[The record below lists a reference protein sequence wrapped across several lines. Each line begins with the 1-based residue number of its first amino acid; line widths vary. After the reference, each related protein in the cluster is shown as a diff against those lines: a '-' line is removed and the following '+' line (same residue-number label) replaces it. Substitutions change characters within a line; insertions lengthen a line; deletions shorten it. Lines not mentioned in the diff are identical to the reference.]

1 MSPSKLGLFASLAL
15 AANAVLIPPSVAVAE
30 LGDDNA
36 LETLAINPFKRT
48 VAVEC
53 PRCAVATLDGE
64 TLKWNKDAGNAFV
77 STPSRLLYSPLAA
90 SCRLHDAHHIWTSLK
105 RCLQLR
111 SITNGLQLLD
121 FEVGSRE
128 DSLEVDGV
136 QLYPPSFA
144 IASQPFY
151 ITQISPKTKDNLRL
165 RVTGYTFH
173 FNSAETVSE
182 AGVELLPMTFKITSV
197 ESKPMDPLPITINLL
212 KEPSGRLMIASFGTQ
227 TVGASPAEKTKEC
240 KTWPLL
246 CKWKGTMADRIEGLK
261 HMRPGCHKRPHAH
274 HNPMVEETFKG
285 KPPHRFRPGGRPPH
299 HMEHNGP
306 HHPPPH
312 HGHHHRMH
320 MFLRRAFFTILVPIL
335 IGIFAGTLTYL
346 IGMALGCLIAITVA
360 RVRGQAYQPIALEE
374 DVEDAAAGERGE
386 KHEYAELPAYEAP
399 PVYEDAPK
407 KKAVDETK

>member
-64 TLKWNKDAGNAFV
+64 TLKWNKDAGNAF
-77 STPSRLLYSPLAA
+77 
-90 SCRLHDAHHIWTSLK
+90 
-105 RCLQLR
+105 
-111 SITNGLQLLD
+111 LLD

-212 KEPSGRLMIASFGTQ
+212 KEPSGRLMIASFGAQ

>member
-1 MSPSKLGLFASLAL
+1 M
-15 AANAVLIPPSVAVAE
+15 LIPPSVAIAE

-64 TLKWNKDAGNAFV
+64 TLKWNKDAGNAF
-77 STPSRLLYSPLAA
+77 
-90 SCRLHDAHHIWTSLK
+90 
-105 RCLQLR
+105 
-111 SITNGLQLLD
+111 LLD
-121 FEVGSRE
+121 FEVGSHE

-144 IASQPFY
+144 MASQPFY
-151 ITQISPKTKDNLRL
+151 ITQINPKAEDNLRL

-212 KEPSGRLMIASFGTQ
+212 KEPSGRLMIASFGAQ
-227 TVGASPAEKTKEC
+227 TAIDAPPAGKTKEC

-246 CKWKGTMADRIEGLK
+246 CKWRGSMADRIEGLK

-274 HNPMVEETFKG
+274 HNPMVEETFRG

-299 HMEHNGP
+299 HMEHNGPHHRP

-360 RVRGQAYQPIALEE
+360 RVRGQTYQPIALEE
-374 DVEDAAAGERGE
+374 DVEDAAADERSE

-399 PVYEDAPK
+399 PVYEHAPEK
-407 KKAVDETK
+407 NATDETK